1 MFKYENSDSVKITAS
16 EEAGIV
22 IARADYE
29 YCDNQYLIR
38 YKAGDGRAV
47 EQWWAE
53 TAIEAA

>member
-29 YCDNQYLIR
+29 CCDNQYLIR

-47 EQWWAE
+47 EQWWTE

>member
-1 MFKYENSDSVKITAS
+1 MFKFENSDTARITES
-16 EEAGIV
+16 GEAGRV

-47 EQWWAE
+47 EAWWTE
-53 TAIEAA
+53 TALEAA